1 MSLTDKQKE
10 FINYL
15 IQWMEYEPELIGIV
29 GMPHQTIANQLTSI
43 LETQSYDE
51 SGKWLLR
58 RLRDEFVR
66 ARKNGNVIY
75 W

>member
-29 GMPHQTIANQLTSI
+29 GISHQTIANQLTSI